1 MTTPV
6 WVGFFVNNASGATGT
21 NTCTFT
27 SLSIAPLNKAPAANP
42 GTVASDSISPVNLA
56 GSVTDDDYPPPPSL
70 AAEWSAQSGPASVSF
85 GNATS
90 PVTTA
95 AFATPGVYRLRLT
108 GDDTSAVTFQ
118 DLTFNGYTR
127 SLRHLDGTAVRTKLD
142 EPRFTLPSPAISIS
156 TT

>member
-1 MTTPV
+1 MD
-6 WVGFFVNNASGATGT
+6 NNSAASGL
-21 NTCTFT
+21 NTATFT
-27 SLSIAPLNKAPAANP
+27 NFSIVPLNKAPAVNP

-56 GSVTDDDYPPPPSL
+56 GSVTDDDYPAPPSL

-108 GDDTSAVTFQ
+108 GDDTSAVTS
-118 DLTFNGYTR
+118 R
-127 SLRHLDGTAVRTKLD
+127 
-142 EPRFTLPSPAISIS
+142 I
-156 TT
+156 